1 MNLGL
6 ITSYIIA
13 GMLMLAIVTMN
24 INLSTSSS
32 DLTLSQ
38 ITKQHVQTV
47 TDMLT
52 YDIPKIGFAQN
63 GKVTKYNNPDTG
75 TNYNMVTIA
84 EDNRIRFYSDVD
96 NNGQID
102 EVTWW
107 FKTSDPVTSTN
118 NPNDFKL
125 VRTQRN
131 MATNVTETTEITLGV
146 TEFVIN
152 YYDEYGDSK
161 ANKMSTP
168 ITGATLDNIKQI
180 DIELIM
186 ESKEKIRYSVNSDG
200 RYVASAWEK
209 RYTPRNLQ

>member
-13 GMLMLAIVTMN
+13 AMLMLAIITMN

-32 DLTLSQ
+32 DLTLTQ

-75 TNYNMVTIA
+75 SSYDMITIA
-84 EDNRIRFYSDVD
+84 EADKVRFYSDID

-102 EVTWW
+102 EITWW
-107 FKTSDPVTSTN
+107 FNTSDPVNSTS
-118 NPNDFKL
+118 NPDDYKL
-125 VRTQRN
+125 IRTQRN
-131 MATNVTETTEITLGV
+131 MATNVTESTEITLGV

-161 ANKMSTP
+161 ANKLSTP
-168 ITGATLDNIKQI
+168 VADPSTIKQI

-186 ESKEKIRYSVNSDG
+186 ESKEKIRYSVSSDG

-209 RYTPRNLQ
+209 RFSPRNLQ

>member
-32 DLTLSQ
+32 ELTVTQ
-38 ITKQHVQTV
+38 IQKQHVQTV

-63 GKVTKYNNPDTG
+63 GKVTAYEVSPG
-75 TNYNMVTIA
+75 VNYEMIEVA
-84 EDNRIRFYSDVD
+84 EDEKLVFNSDID
-96 NNGQID
+96 NDGDID
-102 EVTWW
+102 EITWELTDT
-107 FKTSDPVTSTN
+107 KVYDSDPSKN
-118 NPNDFKL
+118 
-125 VRTQRN
+125 Q
-131 MATNVTETTEITLGV
+131 NVKVLIRSQNGVDTEIRSGV
-146 TEFVIN
+146 KKFTIN
-152 YYDEYGDSK
+152 YYDEYGETK
-161 ANKMSTP
+161 ANRMSTP
-168 ITGATLDNIKQI
+168 ITDPLVRANIKQI
-180 DIELIM
+180 DVELII

-209 RYTPRNLQ
+209 RFTPRNLQD

>member
-32 DLTLSQ
+32 DLTLTQ

-75 TNYNMVTIA
+75 SKYNMITIA
-84 EDNRIRFYSDVD
+84 NDDRIRFYSDVD

-102 EVTWW
+102 EVTWE
-107 FKTSDPVTSTN
+107 FKTSEPVTTTN

-131 MATNVTETTEITLGV
+131 MVTNVTESTEITLGV

-152 YYDEYGDSK
+152 YYDQYGD
-161 ANKMSTP
+161 NKTNKLSTP
-168 ITGATLDNIKQI
+168 VANPDNIKQI

>member
-75 TNYNMVTIA
+75 SNYKMITIA
-84 EDNRIRFYSDVD
+84 DSDRLRFYSDVD

-102 EVTWW
+102 EVTWE
-107 FKTSDPVTSTN
+107 FKTSEPVTTTN

-131 MATNVTETTEITLGV
+131 MATNVSETTEITLGV

-152 YYDEYGDSK
+152 YYDEYGD
-161 ANKMSTP
+161 NKTNKLSTP
-168 ITGATLDNIKQI
+168 VANPDNIKQI
-180 DIELIM
+180 DIELVM

>member
-6 ITSYIIA
+6 VTSYIIA

-32 DLTLSQ
+32 DLTLTQ

-75 TNYNMVTIA
+75 TNYNMITIA
-84 EDNRIRFYSDVD
+84 DNNRIRFYSDVD

-102 EVTWW
+102 EVTWE
-107 FKTSDPVTSTN
+107 FKTSEPVATTN

-125 VRTQRN
+125 VRSQRN
-131 MATNVTETTEITLGV
+131 MVTNVTESTEITLGV

-161 ANKMSTP
+161 INKLSTP
-168 ITGATLDNIKQI
+168 VANPDNIKQI
-180 DIELIM
+180 DIELVM

>member
-38 ITKQHVQTV
+38 INKQHVQSI

-52 YDIPKIGFAQN
+52 YDIPKIGYAQD
-63 GKVTKYNNPDTG
+63 GKVTKFTNPSTGSAYQMISVADTNKI
-75 TNYNMVTIA
+75 TFHSDI
-84 EDNRIRFYSDVD
+84 DNDGD
-96 NNGQID
+96 ID
-102 EVTWW
+102 QVTWEL
-107 FKTSDPVTSTN
+107 TANPVSTTN
-118 NPNDFKL
+118 NPNDYIL
-125 VRTQRN
+125 VRSQN
-131 MATNVTETTEITLGV
+131 GVDTEIKLGV
-146 TEFVIN
+146 TKFKIN
-152 YYDEYGDSK
+152 YYDEYGD
-161 ANKMSTP
+161 NKTNRMSTP
-168 ITGATLDNIKQI
+168 VTGSSLENIKQI
-180 DIELIM
+180 DVELVL
-186 ESKEKIRYSVNSDG
+186 ESKEKIRYSVNADG

>member
-13 GMLMLAIVTMN
+13 GMLMLAIITMN

-32 DLTLSQ
+32 DLTLTQ
-38 ITKQHVQTV
+38 IQKQHVQTV
-47 TDMLT
+47 TDMMT

-63 GKVTKYNNPDTG
+63 GKVTTYNNPDTG
-75 TNYNMVTIA
+75 TSYNMITTA
-84 EDNRIRFYSDVD
+84 DDNRIRFYSDID

-102 EVTWW
+102 EITWW
-107 FKTSDPVTSTN
+107 FDTSDAVTTTN

-131 MATNVTETTEITLGV
+131 MATNVTESTEITLGV
-146 TEFVIN
+146 TKFVIN

-161 ANKMSTP
+161 ANKLSTP
-168 ITGATLDNIKQI
+168 VADPSTIKQI
-180 DIELIM
+180 DIELVI
-186 ESKEKIRYSVNSDG
+186 ESKEKIRYSVNADG

-209 RYTPRNLQ
+209 RFTPRNLQN